1 MENNTKE
8 KFTVK
13 EIDVVEKSTV
23 EIEEKLLKDHE
34 DKFEPIIEGKD
45 KDDKVIVDEKKVIDD
60 KAPAPELNDA
70 DIISYLK
77 NKYNK
82 DIESVDQLFEEKQAN
97 EELPEDVSAY
107 FDYKKETGRS
117 IQDFVKLQQNFDEM
131 DSDKLLSQYYAH
143 TEEGLDSEDI
153 KDLMED
159 KFGYDADIDEP
170 ADIKKIERTK
180 KRELA
185 KAKKFLNEQKD
196 KYNIPLE
203 SSGAGLSGEELENF
217 NSYKS
222 YVEQS
227 TTAKE
232 AQKKRYDYFINK
244 TDEVFSDEFKGFE
257 FNVGEKQFTFK
268 PGDKDEL
275 KSKQS
280 DVNNFVDKFMDKDS
294 GLMNDAQGYHRAM
307 SVAMNIDKF
316 AEFFF
321 NQGMTSTVDNMTKN
335 SKNINM
341 SVRQS
346 PQDLRKEGV
355 SVKAVGDSSSGSGL
369 KIRSI
374 KKV

>member
-1 MENNTKE
+1 MEKE
-8 KFTVK
+8 EKLIVK
-13 EIDVVEKSTV
+13 EISGIEKSKV
-23 EIEEKLLKDHE
+23 EVEEQLLKEHEEKFDQE
-34 DKFEPIIEGKD
+34 SNDDPI
-45 KDDKVIVDEKKVIDD
+45 DKVEVPEEQTPVS
-60 KAPAPELNDA
+60 ELNDA
-70 DIISYLK
+70 DVLSYIK
-77 NKYNK
+77 NRYDK
-82 DIESVDQLFEEKQAN
+82 DIDSVDQLFETKESN

-107 FDYKKETGRS
+107 FKYKKETGRS
-117 IQDFVKLQQNFDEM
+117 IQDFVKLQQNYDEM
-131 DSDKLLSQYYAH
+131 DSDKLLSQYYSQ

-159 KFGYDADIDEP
+159 KFGYDEDLDDE

-180 KRELA
+180 KRELV

-222 YVEQS
+222 YVEES

-232 AQKKRYDYFINK
+232 AQKKRYDYFLDK
-244 TDEVFSDEFKGFE
+244 TDEVFNDEFKGFE
-257 FNVGEKQFTFK
+257 FSVGEKSFTFK

-280 DVNNFVDKFMDKDS
+280 DVNNFVNKFMDKDS
-294 GLMNDAQGYHRAM
+294 GLMNDAKGYHKAM
-307 SVAMNIDKF
+307 SVAMNLDKF

-321 NQGMTSTVDNMTKN
+321 NQGMTDAINNVSKK

-341 SVRQS
+341 DVRS
-346 PQDLRKEGV
+346 TPQNFSKDGLKIR
-355 SVKAVGDSSSGSGL
+355 AVGDSSSGKGL
-369 KIRSI
+369 KIRSA
-374 KKV
+374 KKL

>member
-34 DKFEPIIEGKD
+34 DKFEPIIEG

>member
-1 MENNTKE
+1 MEKEE
-8 KFTVK
+8 KFIVK
-13 EIDVVEKSTV
+13 EISGIEKSKV
-23 EIEEKLLKDHE
+23 EVEEQLLKEHEEKFYQESNND
-34 DKFEPIIEGKD
+34 PI
-45 KDDKVIVDEKKVIDD
+45 DKVEVPKEKTPVS
-60 KAPAPELNDA
+60 ELNDA
-70 DIISYLK
+70 DVLSYIK
-77 NKYNK
+77 NRYDK
-82 DIESVDQLFEEKQAN
+82 DIESVDQLFETKESN

-107 FDYKKETGRS
+107 FKYKKETGRS
-117 IQDFVKLQQNFDEM
+117 IQDFVKLQQNYDEM
-131 DSDKLLSQYYAH
+131 DSDKLLSQYYSQ

-159 KFGYDADIDEP
+159 KFGYDEDLDDE

-180 KRELA
+180 KRELV

-222 YVEQS
+222 YVEES

-232 AQKKRYDYFINK
+232 AQKKRYDYFLDK
-244 TDEVFSDEFKGFE
+244 TDEVFNDEFKGFE
-257 FNVGEKQFTFK
+257 FSVGEKSFTFK

-280 DVNNFVDKFMDKDS
+280 DVNNFVNKFMDKDS
-294 GLMNDAQGYHRAM
+294 GLMNDAKGYHKAM
-307 SVAMNIDKF
+307 SVAMNLDKF

-321 NQGMTSTVDNMTKN
+321 NQGMTDAINNVSKK

-341 SVRQS
+341 
-346 PQDLRKEGV
+346 D
-355 SVKAVGDSSSGSGL
+355 
-369 KIRSI
+369 IRSTPQNFS
-374 KKV
+374 KKIIN